1 MATRPALKP
10 PESGFAWVTGASSGI
25 GRALALRLAEC
36 GWNVVAS
43 ARSRDALQEL
53 ADEAVPLHGWI
64 DPAPMD
70 VTDRAASEAVL
81 AEMEAARGPCVLAV
95 LNAGT
100 HIPVDVESFA
110 AEPFE
115 QLLKLNVLGQVYG
128 LEALLRRFRERRGG
142 QVALVSSIAGYSGLP
157 TSSAYGASKA
167 AVINMCEALRLEA
180 AQHGISVQVINP
192 GFVRTP
198 LTNKNKFEMPFLIEV
213 EDAVDAMVRGLAD
226 PGRFEITFPWR
237 FAMLMKLLRILP
249 YRLYFPLVA
258 RMTGFG
264 GKR

>member
-1 MATRPALKP
+1 
-10 PESGFAWVTGASSGI
+10 
-25 GRALALRLAEC
+25 
-36 GWNVVAS
+36 
-43 ARSRDALQEL
+43 
-53 ADEAVPLHGWI
+53 
-64 DPAPMD
+64 
-70 VTDRAASEAVL
+70 
-81 AEMEAARGPCVLAV
+81 
-95 LNAGT
+95 
-100 HIPVDVESFA
+100 
-110 AEPFE
+110 
-115 QLLKLNVLGQVYG
+115 
-128 LEALLRRFRERRGG
+128 
-142 QVALVSSIAGYSGLP
+142 
-157 TSSAYGASKA
+157 
-167 AVINMCEALRLEA
+167 AVINLCEALRLEA
-180 AQHGISVQVINP
+180 AHYGISVQVINP